1 MAKNTIAMWKLKYI
15 YRNFLGVKILF
26 YIDNL
31 EISFKLLSYFKIKNR
46 DLNLGL
52 LDSLIF

>member
-15 YRNFLGVKILF
+15 YRNFPAVKILF

-31 EISFKLLSYFKIKNR
+31 KISFKLLSYFKIKNR